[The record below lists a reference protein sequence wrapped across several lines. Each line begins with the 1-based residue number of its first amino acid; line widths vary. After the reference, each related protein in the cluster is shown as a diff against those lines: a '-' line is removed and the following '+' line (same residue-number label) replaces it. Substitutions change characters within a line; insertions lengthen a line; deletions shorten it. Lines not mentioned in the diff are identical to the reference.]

1 MKPEQGKQTIADE
14 LVWLPPAVHYRLRG
28 RLQEAIDQEYGI
40 EWQARLCEPGRSA
53 HVDEHADDI
62 ALLADMNAL
71 AIADEIGTDIG
82 WQHRNHRYI
91 GLRSELTGEADRRVA
106 GSANARKHERLAA
119 GRPRQRAAVADD
131 ANTAGRAPCPASA
144 DARVRHVEPE
154 AGFENAQTPGH
165 AHLPVG
171 VRHRD
176 RSAPALEQR
185 ANAARDKHQ
194 HNRRHIEDRKIEQ
207 RDVFDDRALCGRGKL
222 DLLGAPFR
230 L

>member
-1 MKPEQGKQTIADE
+1 MPIPNWIGSRNSVANWRFMCSTFEATIGRGPNRLPARGCRIGMKPEQGKQTIADE

-91 GLRSELTGEADRRVA
+91 GLRSELTGDPDRRVA
-106 GSANARKHERLAA
+106 GSANAPTHQPLAT
-119 GRPRQRAAVADD
+119 GRPRQSAAVAND
-131 ANTAGRAPCPASA
+131 ANTAGRAPRPASA
-144 DARVRHVEPE
+144 DAGGRHIEPQ
-154 AGFENAQTPGH
+154 AVLQNTPAPGH
-165 AHLPVG
+165 AHSP
-171 VRHRD
+171 
-176 RSAPALEQR
+176 
-185 ANAARDKHQ
+185 
-194 HNRRHIEDRKIEQ
+194 
-207 RDVFDDRALCGRGKL
+207 GRG
-222 DLLGAPFR
+222 
-230 L
+230 